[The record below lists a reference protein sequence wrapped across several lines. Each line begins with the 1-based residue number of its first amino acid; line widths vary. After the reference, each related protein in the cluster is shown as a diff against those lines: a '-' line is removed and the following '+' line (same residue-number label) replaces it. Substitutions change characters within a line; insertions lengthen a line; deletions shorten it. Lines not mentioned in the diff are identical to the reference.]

1 MNAYVVPALSN
12 ILILGGTDNMG
23 IFGSNKTNSEIDA
36 IVFDESPD
44 AIESTDFEPI
54 SVSKTTSAKYGINQA
69 TKLVRSFQKHN
80 ISSNVIA
87 GIMKQTL
94 ASVEIHFTDIIDDA
108 KRKETAVQSESEK
121 KDKQIEEA
129 TRKCEALKEEKTK
142 LQQILKETITV
153 REFLLQAMD
162 KSQASAESE
171 QKSVAQSSDKLEQP
185 NLEKAEAKPEQP
197 AAVQAVNKEDL
208 HPTDTQQIEPLR
220 SNT

>member
-1 MNAYVVPALSN
+1 
-12 ILILGGTDNMG
+12 MG
-23 IFGSNKTNSEIDA
+23 IFGSNRTSSEVDSLIFED
-36 IVFDESPD
+36 
-44 AIESTDFEPI
+44 STDSSDSSDSIRPKSSTNFGQLSP
-54 SVSKTTSAKYGINQA
+54 SKATSGKYGINQA

-108 KRKETAVQSESEK
+108 KRKETAVQTESEK

-142 LQQILKETITV
+142 LQEVLKETISV

-162 KSQASAESE
+162 SDSGQASGDRTQQTVVQPSD
-171 QKSVAQSSDKLEQP
+171 KSVQQPAAQPSD
-185 NLEKAEAKPEQP
+185 KPEQ
-197 AAVQAVNKEDL
+197 NL
-208 HPTDTQQIEPLR
+208 SHTQEIEPLP
-220 SNT
+220 

>member
-1 MNAYVVPALSN
+1 
-12 ILILGGTDNMG
+12 MG
-23 IFGSNKTNSEIDA
+23 IFGSNKTTSEVDD
-36 IVFDESPD
+36 IVFDDSPD
-44 AIESTDFEPI
+44 ITASTGSTDFEQL
-54 SVSKTTSAKYGINQA
+54 SNSKASPGKYGINQA

-108 KRKETAVQSESEK
+108 KRKESAVQSESEK

-142 LQQILKETITV
+142 LQQILKETISV

-162 KSQASAESE
+162 NDVQASGERAKQTATQTNDKPEQQAVAPISDKAE
-171 QKSVAQSSDKLEQP
+171 QRTTAQASDKLEQ
-185 NLEKAEAKPEQP
+185 K
-197 AAVQAVNKEDL
+197 
-208 HPTDTQQIEPLR
+208 PTDTQQIEPLPQ
-220 SNT
+220 